1 MTVYGTDYGFRFSV
15 GAAME
20 IAKRC
25 PEQKLEKLSELLNEG
40 TAQSLDLLCALAEQ
54 CSLAYEQAR
63 AFDGGEAARGHLT
76 REMAL
81 SLDFG
86 QMAALSGEVMAAV
99 SADAKTTVETEPAK
113 KNGESGPP
121 GKSA

>member
-1 MTVYGTDYGFRFSV
+1 MKIFGVEYGFRFSV

-40 TAQSLDLLCALAEQ
+40 TTQSLDLLCALAEQ

-63 AFDGGEAARGHLT
+63 AFEGGEAAPGPPTRG
-76 REMAL
+76 
-81 SLDFG
+81 
-86 QMAALSGEVMAAV
+86 MAASVPFRQTGAPGDGGGFRRRE
-99 SADAKTTVETEPAK
+99 D
-113 KNGESGPP
+113 NGGD
-121 GKSA
+121 GAR